1 MAGINITSVN
11 RQVKDISQE
20 IYAAKLQRDEVQSK
34 SVNKEESS
42 GLQNAVAEKLSDK
55 SNINNA
61 FSDTAATL
69 SISALGAE
77 ELEKVRDSW
86 NNHPVSAL
94 YEKDIPVSKN
104 AEGVYKIGGASF
116 NDEELSAA
124 RDLITGV
131 GSQLKNG
138 YLSYRDYA
146 KMEVAQKVV
155 DNRAYEGFNDDQ
167 AKAISKAMKDYNN
180 NLIRTQER
188 MLANKKT
195 KTNDDPASGKYFGIE
210 VNVPSEVRK
219 STNEYASTDIATNR
233 DLVANIR
240 DSIRNTDL
248 SDKNAVNR
256 LIASYEDMMRPAYN
270 AQYPDQLKS
279 NVDDVISRDVN
290 DLMKL
295 IDFSEKWKR

>member
-1 MAGINITSVN
+1 MTGINTTSAN

-20 IYAAKLQRDEVQSK
+20 IYAAKLQRDEIQAK
-34 SVNKEESS
+34 SVDKDENS
-42 GLQNAVAEKLSDK
+42 GLQNAIAEKLSDK
-55 SNINNA
+55 SNVNTA

-77 ELEKVRDSW
+77 ELERIRDSW
-86 NNHPVSAL
+86 NNHSVSAL
-94 YEKDIPVSKN
+94 YEDGKPVSKN
-104 AEGVYKIGGASF
+104 AEGIYKIGGAAF

-155 DNRAYEGFNDDQ
+155 DKYASNGFNEDQ

-188 MLANKKT
+188 LLANKQT

-210 VNVPSEVRK
+210 VHVPNEVRK
-219 STNEYASTDIATNR
+219 SSNEFASTDIATNQE
-233 DLVANIR
+233 LVASIR
-240 DSIRNTDL
+240 DNIRNTDF
-248 SDKNAVNR
+248 SDKEAVNK
-256 LIASYEDMMRPAYN
+256 LKASYDELMRPAYSS
-270 AQYPDQLKS
+270 QYPKS
-279 NVDDVISRDVN
+279 YKANVDDVISKDIS
-290 DLMKL
+290 DFLKL
-295 IDFSEKWKR
+295 IEFEGKWER

>member
-34 SVNKEESS
+34 FVNKDESS
-42 GLQNAVAEKLSDK
+42 GLQNVVADKLSDK
-55 SNINNA
+55 SNINTA

-155 DNRAYEGFNDDQ
+155 DKCASNGFNEDQ
-167 AKAISKAMKDYNN
+167 AKAISRAMKDYNN

-188 MLANKKT
+188 LLANKQT
-195 KTNDDPASGKYFGIE
+195 KTNDDSASGKYFGIE
-210 VNVPSEVRK
+210 VHVPNEVRK
-219 STNEYASTDIATNR
+219 SSNEYASTDIATNKELI
-233 DLVANIR
+233 DKIR
-240 DSIRNTDL
+240 DSIKSLDIN
-248 SDKNAVNR
+248 DKDAVNKYK
-256 LIASYEDMMRPAYN
+256 SVYEDIMRPVYT
-270 AQYPDQLKS
+270 AQYPFRRNSDI
-279 NVDDVISRDVN
+279 DDILSKDINEICIMMVQTD
-290 DLMKL
+290 D
-295 IDFSEKWKR
+295 